1 MKEGFNLSKWAIDRQ
16 GLIVFLML
24 LGAIAGALSFWN
36 LGRSEDPDFTVKTM
50 LVSAAW
56 PGATIDQQTDQVT
69 DRLERT
75 LQEVPF
81 FDSLRSLTTA
91 GQSVI
96 YVVLED
102 SAPPD
107 EVGEAWYQVR
117 KKVADIR
124 HTLPAGVVGP
134 FFNDE
139 FGDTFGIIYGF
150 TSDDFSEREIRDW
163 AYEARNRLLQIEN
176 IGKVEFLGTQD
187 ETIYIEFSTQ
197 RLASL
202 GLSTSTIISTIQAQN
217 AVLPAGL
224 MTTNAD
230 RTVLEVSGDLKDEND
245 IRDLNV
251 PTSSGFVRLGDIAS
265 VTRGTVDPPQPMF
278 RIKGKPAIGIAMSM
292 ASGGD
297 ILELGR
303 NIDTVMARFQHDLPI
318 GIELVQ
324 VASQPQVVTNAIR
337 GFTVSLMQAIVIVL
351 GCSLVA
357 LGLRAGLVVAVSI
370 PLVMAMTFLMMEL
383 TGIALQRV
391 SLGALI
397 IALTLMIDDAMV
409 AVESMLSKLEEGMER
424 VQAASF
430 AYTSTA
436 FPMLAGTLVTIAGF
450 IPVGFARSVSGE
462 YARSLFL
469 VIAYAL
475 IISWLIAALV
485 MPIIG
490 LAALKSGGSGGQKQE
505 GALIGR
511 FRSILHTCLRMR
523 VVVVAASIGLFIAA
537 LLGWGIVKRQFFPPS
552 DRPELMLQLVLP
564 QNSSI
569 HATEAT
575 AKEVEAILAPD
586 EDVVDWSFYVGSDA
600 IRFYLP
606 MDIQPPAPFRAQAV
620 VIARSVE
627 ARDGL
632 QERLQQELD
641 EKFPNVVARLS
652 PLEMGPPVG
661 WPVQYRVSGPD
672 PSSVRGLAWKVADV
686 LDDNPGVIA
695 PNLDW
700 SEPIR
705 KIVIEVDQDRARLVG
720 LNSAAITQTLFAT
733 TTGMPITQVRD
744 SIYLVNVVARATQEE
759 RANIDTLRSLQ
770 IPIGPN
776 RTVPLASIASIEYQT
791 TQPLIWRRDR
801 VTTIT
806 VQADMFEGVLAA
818 SVVDEAEP
826 QIEALRRANPGYSI
840 EIGGSVEGAET
851 GMASVTEMLPVMAII
866 MIIILMFQLQS
877 FQRLLLVFSVVPLG
891 LIGVVAIML
900 ITNTP
905 IGFIAVLG
913 MIALIGMIIR
923 NSVVLIDQI
932 DKMIEEKGKSWQSV
946 IDATANRMRPIF
958 LTAGSTI
965 LGMLPIVRDPFW
977 MPLAF
982 TVIGGLIVAAALT
995 LIFLPALYVLWFR
1008 IPPKAEP
1015 ARVDAEP
1022 EASEPQ
1028 PVAAGG

>member
-1 MKEGFNLSKWAIDRQ
+1 MKDSFNLSEWAIKRQ

-24 LGAIAGALSFWN
+24 LGAIAGVFSFWN

-56 PGATIDQQTDQVT
+56 PGATIEQQTDQVT

-96 YVVLED
+96 YVVLDD
-102 SAPPD
+102 STPPD
-107 EVGEAWYQVR
+107 DVAEVWYQVR
-117 KKVADIR
+117 KRVADIR
-124 HTLPAGVVGP
+124 HMLPAGVVGP

-150 TSDDFSEREIRDW
+150 TSEDFSEREVRDW
-163 AYEARNRLLQIEN
+163 VYKARDRLLQVEN
-176 IGKVEFLGTQD
+176 IGKVELLGAQD

-202 GLSTSTIISTIQAQN
+202 GLSAATIISTIQAQN

-224 MTTNAD
+224 MTTEAD
-230 RTVLEVSGDLKDEND
+230 RTVLEVSGDLKDADD
-245 IRDLNV
+245 IRNLNI
-251 PTSSGFVRLGDIAS
+251 PTGSGFVRLGDIAS
-265 VTRGTVDPPQPMF
+265 VVRSTVDPPQPLF
-278 RIKGKPAIGIAMSM
+278 RVKGKPAIGVAISM

-297 ILELGR
+297 ILALGR
-303 NIDTVMARFQHDLPI
+303 NIDAVMQKFQNDLPI
-318 GIELVQ
+318 GIEMVQ
-324 VASQPQVVTNAIR
+324 VASQPHVVTNAIR
-337 GFTVSLMQAIVIVL
+337 GFSISLLQAILIVL
-351 GCSLVA
+351 ACSLVA

-370 PLVMAMTFLMMEL
+370 PLVMAMTFLMMEM

-409 AVESMLSKLEEGMER
+409 AVEIMLAKLEEGMDR
-424 VQAASF
+424 VKAASF

-475 IISWLIAALV
+475 IISWLIAVLLT
-485 MPIIG
+485 PIIG
-490 LAALKSGGSGGQKQE
+490 LAVLKSGDNNGQKQE
-505 GALIGR
+505 SALIST
-511 FRSILHTCLRMR
+511 FRRLLYACVRMR
-523 VVVVAASIGLFIAA
+523 LVVVLVSIGLFVVA
-537 LLGWGIVKRQFFPPS
+537 LAGWGIVKRQFFPPS

-575 AKEVEAILAPD
+575 AKQVEEILAGD
-586 EDVVDWSFYVGSDA
+586 EDVVDWSFYVGSDP

-620 VIARSVE
+620 VIAKSVD

-632 QERLQQELD
+632 QERLQKVLD
-641 EKFPNVVARLS
+641 EKFPNVIARLS

-672 PSSVRGLAWKVADV
+672 PSGVRDLAWKVADV
-686 LDDNPGVIA
+686 LDANPGVIA

-705 KIVIEVDQDRARLVG
+705 KVVIEVDQDRARLVG
-720 LNSAAITQTLFAT
+720 LNSAAIARTLFAT
-733 TTGMPITQVRD
+733 ASGVPITQVRD
-744 SIYLVNVVARATQEE
+744 SIYLVNVVARATQDE
-759 RANIDTLRSLQ
+759 RANLETLRSLQ

-776 RTVPLASIASIEYQT
+776 KTVPLASIASVEYQT

-818 SVVDEAEP
+818 SVVNDAEP
-826 QIEALRRANPGYSI
+826 RIDELRRDNPSYKI

-851 GMASVTEMLPVMAII
+851 GMASVTDMLPIMAII
-866 MIIILMFQLQS
+866 MVIILMFQLQS
-877 FQRLLLVFSVVPLG
+877 FQRLLLVLSVVPLG
-891 LIGVVAIML
+891 LIGVVAVML
-900 ITNTP
+900 LTNTP

-932 DKMIEEKGKSWQSV
+932 DKRIEEKGKSWQSV
-946 IDATANRMRPIF
+946 IDATADRVRPIF

-977 MPLAF
+977 KPLAF
-982 TVIGGLIVAAALT
+982 TVIGGLIVAAVLT

-1008 IPPKAEP
+1008 IPPETKEEDRSAREKESEAALAP
-1015 ARVDAEP
+1015 A
-1022 EASEPQ
+1022 
-1028 PVAAGG
+1028 

>member
-1 MKEGFNLSKWAIDRQ
+1 MKESFNLSEWAIKRQ
-16 GLIVFLML
+16 GLIIFLML
-24 LGAIAGALSFWN
+24 LGAIAGIFSFWN

-56 PGATIDQQTDQVT
+56 PGATIEQQSDQVT

-75 LQEVPF
+75 LQQVPF

-102 SAPPD
+102 STPPD
-107 EVGEAWYQVR
+107 DVGEVWYQVR

-124 HTLPAGVVGP
+124 HTLPQGVLGP

-150 TSDDFSEREIRDW
+150 TSEDFSDREIRDW
-163 AYEARNRLLQIEN
+163 AYEARDRLLKVEN
-176 IGKVEFLGTQD
+176 LGKVELLGAQD
-187 ETIYIEFSTQ
+187 ETIYIEYSTQ

-202 GLSTSTIISTIQAQN
+202 GLSGSTIISTIQAQN

-224 MTTNAD
+224 VTTDAD

-245 IRDLNV
+245 IRNLNI
-251 PTSSGFVRLGDIAS
+251 PTSSGFVRLGDIAT
-265 VTRGTVDPPQPMF
+265 VVRGTVDPPQPMF
-278 RIKGKPAIGIAMSM
+278 RIKGKPAIGIAVSM

-297 ILELGR
+297 ILELG
-303 NIDTVMARFQHDLPI
+303 NKIDVVMERFQHDLPI
-318 GIELVQ
+318 GIEMVQ
-324 VASQPQVVTNAIR
+324 VASQPEVVTNAIR
-337 GFTVSLMQAIVIVL
+337 GFTISLMQAILIVL
-351 GCSLVA
+351 ACSLVA

-370 PLVMAMTFLMMEL
+370 PLVMAMTFLMMEI

-409 AVESMLSKLEEGMER
+409 AVEIMLKKLEEGMER
-424 VQAASF
+424 VKAASF
-430 AYTSTA
+430 AYKSTA

-475 IISWLIAALV
+475 IISWLVAVLV

-490 LAALKSGGSGGQKQE
+490 LAVLKSGENTGEKEES
-505 GALIGR
+505 ALTRR
-511 FRSILHTCLRMR
+511 FKGILETCVRMR
-523 VVVVAASIGLFIAA
+523 WIVVPATIGLFVVSVLASG
-537 LLGWGIVKRQFFPPS
+537 LMNRQFFPPS

-575 AKEVEAILAPD
+575 ARQVEEILAAD

-620 VIARSVE
+620 VIAKSVD
-627 ARDGL
+627 ARDAL
-632 QERLQQELD
+632 QERLQTKLD
-641 EKFPNVVARLS
+641 ETFPNVIARLS

-661 WPVQYRVSGPD
+661 WPVQYRISGPD
-672 PSSVRGLAWKVADV
+672 IAGVRELAWKVADV
-686 LDDNPGVIA
+686 LDENPGVIK

-700 SEPIR
+700 NEPIR
-705 KIVIEVDQDRARLVG
+705 KVVIEVDQDRARLVG
-720 LNSAAITQTLFAT
+720 LNSAAINRSLFAT
-733 TTGMPITQVRD
+733 ATGLPITQVRD
-744 SIYLVNVVARATQEE
+744 SIYLVNVVARSITEE
-759 RANIDTLRSLQ
+759 RANIETLRSLQ
-770 IPIGPN
+770 IPIGTN
-776 RTVPLASIASIEYQT
+776 RTVPLASIATVEYRT
-791 TQPLIWRRDR
+791 TQPIIWRRDR

-806 VQADMFEGVLAA
+806 VQADMFEGFLAEG
-818 SVVDEAEP
+818 VVSEAEP
-826 QIEALRRANPGYSI
+826 KIEELRRDNPDYQI
-840 EIGGSVEGAET
+840 EIGGAVEGAET
-851 GMASVTEMLPVMAII
+851 GLSSVTEMLPIMAII
-866 MIIILMFQLQS
+866 MVIILMFQLQS
-877 FQRLLLVFSVVPLG
+877 FQRLLLVLSVVPLG

-900 ITNTP
+900 VTNTP
-905 IGFIAVLG
+905 VGFIAVLG

-932 DKMIEEKGKSWQSV
+932 ETTIAQRGKAWQSV
-946 IDATANRMRPIF
+946 IDATANRVRPIF

-977 MPLAF
+977 KPLAF
-982 TVIGGLIVAAALT
+982 TVIGGLIVAAVLT

-1008 IPPKAEP
+1008 VPPE
-1015 ARVDAEP
+1015 AEP
-1022 EASEPQ
+1022 EQKTPGDVTPAVAST
-1028 PVAAGG
+1028 